1 MSQEIPAST
10 RLNESVF
17 RTISYILVI
26 LMIVCGVLTFG
37 NLVNRYVNTWPTAA
51 TAIVSALIALDRLY
65 TYQKM
70 KSFPILSGEWLLAV
84 STQWIV
90 IIVVLKVVLGLVNG
104 LSTFLEEIPLWVTNF
119 QEYFLTPDFYLSLV
133 IVTVVWVLG
142 GHFAEILNGMGM
154 EEALIE
160 RQSAVFS
167 AREKLPRYRLLGLF
181 FNIGALLIVFTALA
195 RIDLRVVFSSE
206 DAPLLINIPAFEGG
220 GVTTLLYF
228 MFGLALLS
236 QTQFVTLNTRW
247 ALQGFR
253 VERNLAVSWVLYS
266 LLFLIGLALI
276 AVFLPTGYGLGVL
289 TFLGYVLDVL
299 LVLLVFLVQLLIVL
313 FIFLASLP
321 FRLLD
326 WGSPVGNFTPTVPE
340 FPNVPAEV
348 TSTATPVA
356 WWEALKTILIWGVVI
371 AIVVYSIRQYLRQ
384 HEGFTNFLHRRP
396 ILRWLLHIWRWLKD
410 LFGGIHK
417 GIVDA
422 VAANLE
428 RIRRRRSGIKNW
440 GRSGFINPRRLDP
453 RQRVYFFYL
462 ALIRRGNES
471 GLTRS
476 LSQTPY
482 EYASTLADALPD
494 VDEDVDALTEAFVE
508 ARYTPWDVE
517 EQKANLVKIYWDR
530 VRRALRSKRDRGNK
544 TEQSNPTH

>member
-17 RTISYILVI
+17 RTISYILVT

-37 NLVNRYVNTWPTAA
+37 NLVNRYVNTWSTAA
-51 TAIVSALIALDRLY
+51 TAIVSALIVLDRLY

-90 IIVVLKVVLGLVNG
+90 IIVVLKVVLGLVSG

-119 QEYFLTPDFYLSLV
+119 QEYFLTPDFYLSML

-154 EEALIE
+154 KEALIE
-160 RQSAVFS
+160 RQSAIFS
-167 AREKLPRYRLLGLF
+167 AREKPPRHRLLGLF

-247 ALQGFR
+247 ALRGFR

-276 AVFLPTGYGLGVL
+276 AFFLPTGYGLGVL

-321 FRLLD
+321 FRLLN
-326 WGSPVGNFTPTVPE
+326 WESPLENFTLTMPE

-348 TSTATPVA
+348 TSTVTPVA
-356 WWEALKTILIWGVVI
+356 WWEVLKTILIWGVVI

-384 HEGFTNFLHRRP
+384 HEGFTNSLHRRP

-417 GIVDA
+417 GLVDA

-428 RIRRRRSGIKNW
+428 RIRSRRAGTKNL
-440 GRSGFINPRRLDP
+440 GLSGFINPRRLDP

-462 ALIRRGNES
+462 ALVRRGNES

-482 EYASTLADALPD
+482 EYAATLADALPD

-508 ARYTPWDVE
+508 ARYTPRDVE
-517 EQKANLVKIYWDR
+517 EQKANLVKTYWDR
-530 VRRALRSKRDRGNK
+530 VRSALRSKRDRGNK
-544 TEQSNPTH
+544 TEQSNPTC

>member
-1 MSQEIPAST
+1 MRQEIPAST

-17 RTISYILVI
+17 RTISYILVT

-37 NLVNRYVNTWPTAA
+37 NLVNRYVNTWSTAA
-51 TAIVSALIALDRLY
+51 TAIVSALIVLDRLY

-70 KSFPILSGEWLLAV
+70 KSFPILSEEWLLAV

-119 QEYFLTPDFYLSLV
+119 QEYFLTPDFYLSMV

-160 RQSAVFS
+160 RQSAVS
-167 AREKLPRYRLLGLF
+167 PIRGIPPRYRLLSLV
-181 FNIGALLIVFTALA
+181 FNMGAFLIVITALA
-195 RIDLRVVFSSE
+195 RINLRVVFLGE
-206 DAPLLINIPAFEGG
+206 EAPVLINIPALEGG
-220 GVTTLLYF
+220 GATTLLYF

-236 QTQFVTLNTRW
+236 ETQFVSLNTRW
-247 ALQGFR
+247 ALQGIR
-253 VERNLAVSWVLYS
+253 VERNLAVGWVFYS
-266 LLFLIGLALI
+266 LLLLVGLALI
-276 AVFLPTGYGLGVL
+276 AGFLPTSYGLGVL
-289 TFLGYVLDVL
+289 ALLGYVLDVL
-299 LVLLVFLVQLLIVL
+299 LVLLIFLGQLLIVL

-326 WGSPVGNFTPTVPE
+326 WELPMENFTLTTPE

-348 TSTATPVA
+348 TSTITPVA
-356 WWEALKTILIWGVVI
+356 WWEVLKTILIWGAVI

-384 HEGFTNFLHRRP
+384 HEGFTNSLRRRP

-417 GIVDA
+417 GVVDT
-422 VAANLE
+422 VAANLK
-428 RIRRRRSGIKNW
+428 RIWSRRARTKSLGW
-440 GRSGFINPRRLDP
+440 SGFINPRRLDP

-482 EYASTLADALPD
+482 EYASTLDDALPD
-494 VDEDVDALTEAFVE
+494 ANEDVDALTEAFVE
-508 ARYTPWDVE
+508 ARYTPQDVE
-517 EQKANLVKIYWDR
+517 EQKANLVKTYWDR
-530 VRRALRSKRDRGNK
+530 IRRALRSRRDRGNK
-544 TEQSNPTH
+544 TEQSNSTH

>member
-1 MSQEIPAST
+1 MRQEIPAST

-17 RTISYILVI
+17 RTISYILVT

-37 NLVNRYVNTWPTAA
+37 NLVNRYVNTWSTAA
-51 TAIVSALIALDRLY
+51 TAIVSALIVLDRLY

-70 KSFPILSGEWLLAV
+70 KSFPILSEEWLLAV

-119 QEYFLTPDFYLSLV
+119 QEYFLTPDFYLSMV

-160 RQSAVFS
+160 RQSAVS
-167 AREKLPRYRLLGLF
+167 PIRGIPPRYRLLSLV
-181 FNIGALLIVFTALA
+181 FNMGAFLIVITALA
-195 RIDLRVVFSSE
+195 RINLRVVFLGE
-206 DAPLLINIPAFEGG
+206 EAPVLINIPALEGG
-220 GVTTLLYF
+220 GATTLLYF

-236 QTQFVTLNTRW
+236 ETQFVSLNTRW
-247 ALQGFR
+247 ALQGIR
-253 VERNLAVSWVLYS
+253 VERNLAVGWVFYS
-266 LLFLIGLALI
+266 LLLLVGLALI
-276 AVFLPTGYGLGVL
+276 AGFLPTSYGLGVL
-289 TFLGYVLDVL
+289 ALLGYVLDVL
-299 LVLLVFLVQLLIVL
+299 LVLLIFLGQLLIVL

-326 WGSPVGNFTPTVPE
+326 WELPMENFTLTTPE

-348 TSTATPVA
+348 TSTVTPVA
-356 WWEALKTILIWGVVI
+356 WWEVLKTILIWGAVI

-384 HEGFTNFLHRRP
+384 HEGFTNSLRRRP

-417 GIVDA
+417 GVVDT

-428 RIRRRRSGIKNW
+428 RIWSRRARTKSLGW
-440 GRSGFINPRRLDP
+440 SGFINPRRLDP

-482 EYASTLADALPD
+482 EYASTLDDALPD
-494 VDEDVDALTEAFVE
+494 ANEDVDALTEAFVE
-508 ARYTPWDVE
+508 ARYTPQDVE
-517 EQKANLVKIYWDR
+517 EQKANLVKTYWDR
-530 VRRALRSKRDRGNK
+530 IRRALRSRRDRGNK
-544 TEQSNPTH
+544 TEQSNSTH